1 MKIGIIGFGK
11 MGAAIAARLVECGHE
26 VVAWS
31 RDIQKVEI
39 SNIAKGAA
47 TPQQV
52 IQKSDVILSILAN
65 DEATERAYFG
75 ENGIC
80 HAQLDGK
87 IIVEMCTMLP
97 ERAKQL
103 CQAVLGAGGAFLE
116 CPVGG
121 TVKPARDGALV
132 GMAAG
137 DPKTFDEVKP
147 LLGELTRR
155 LDFLGDVG
163 NAAAMKLAINLPL
176 MVYWGALGEAV
187 ALLGRHNIDVE
198 QAFDIL
204 TDSSGAIGPA
214 KARQAPIIELIKKGE
229 SGVSNLAID
238 QAIKDMNLMKSQ
250 ASQNGVDCPIIT
262 AALDTARSAN
272 DAGWDKKD
280 ISLLAAWRS
289 KVCD

>member
-1 MKIGIIGFGK
+1 VF
-11 MGAAIAARLVECGHE
+11 
-26 VVAWS
+26 AWS

-39 SNIAKGAA
+39 SNIAVAA
-47 TPQQV
+47 STPQQV
-52 IQKSDVILSILAN
+52 IQKSDVIISILAN

-75 ENGIC
+75 EDGIC
-80 HAQLDGK
+80 SARLDGK
-87 IIVEMCTMLP
+87 IVIEMCTMLS

-103 CQAVLGAGGAFLE
+103 CQAVRSAGGAFLE

-137 DPKTFDEVKP
+137 DPTTFDKVKP
-147 LLGELTRR
+147 ILGELTRR
-155 LDFLGDVG
+155 LDFLGEVG

-187 ALLGRHNIDVE
+187 ALLGRHNINVE

-214 KARQAPIIELIKKGE
+214 KARQAPIIELIKNGQ
-229 SGVSNLAID
+229 SGVSNFAID
-238 QAIKDMNLMKSQ
+238 QAIKDMNLMQSQ

-262 AALDTARSAN
+262 AALDTAKLAN

-280 ISLLAAWRS
+280 ISLLAAWRKS
-289 KVCD
+289 GA

>member
-1 MKIGIIGFGK
+1 
-11 MGAAIAARLVECGHE
+11 
-26 VVAWS
+26 
-31 RDIQKVEI
+31 
-39 SNIAKGAA
+39 
-47 TPQQV
+47 
-52 IQKSDVILSILAN
+52 
-65 DEATERAYFG
+65 
-75 ENGIC
+75 
-80 HAQLDGK
+80 
-87 IIVEMCTMLP
+87 MCTMLP
-97 ERAKQL
+97 ERARQL
-103 CQAVLGAGGAFLE
+103 CHAVHSAGGAFLE

-121 TVKPARDGALV
+121 TVKPALDGALV

-137 DPKTFDEVKP
+137 DRATFDRVRP
-147 LLGELTRR
+147 LLDEMTRR

-214 KARQAPIIELIKKGE
+214 KARQGPIIDLIKNGQ
-229 SGVSNLAID
+229 SGVSNFAID

-250 ASQNGVDCPIIT
+250 AGQCGFECPIIT
-262 AALDTARSAN
+262 AALDTATGAK

-280 ISLLAAWRS
+280 ISLLAAWRTRG
-289 KVCD
+289 D

>member
-11 MGAAIAARLVECGHE
+11 MGAAIAVRLVECGYE

-39 SNIAKGAA
+39 SNIAVAA
-47 TPQQV
+47 STPQQV
-52 IQKSDVILSILAN
+52 IQKSDVIISILAN

-75 ENGIC
+75 EDGIC
-80 HAQLDGK
+80 SARLDGK
-87 IIVEMCTMLP
+87 IVIEMCTMLP

-103 CQAVLGAGGAFLE
+103 CQAVRGAGGAFLE

-137 DPKTFDEVKP
+137 DPTTFDKVKP
-147 LLGELTRR
+147 ILGELTRR
-155 LDFLGDVG
+155 LDFLGEVG

-187 ALLGRHNIDVE
+187 ALLSRHNINVE

-214 KARQAPIIELIKKGE
+214 KARQAPIIELIKNGQ
-229 SGVSNLAID
+229 SGVSNFAID
-238 QAIKDMNLMKSQ
+238 QAIKDMSLMKSQ

-262 AALDTARSAN
+262 AALDTAKLAN

-280 ISLLAAWRS
+280 ISLLAAWRRS
-289 KVCD
+289 GA

>member
-11 MGAAIAARLVECGHE
+11 MGAAIAARLVECGYE

-39 SNIAKGAA
+39 SNIAVVGS

-52 IQKSDVILSILAN
+52 IQKSDVIISILAN

-75 ENGIC
+75 EDGIC
-80 HAQLDGK
+80 SARLDGK
-87 IIVEMCTMLP
+87 IVIEMCTMLP

-103 CQAVLGAGGAFLE
+103 CQAVRGAGGAFLE

-137 DPKTFDEVKP
+137 DPTTFDKVKP
-147 LLGELTRR
+147 ILGELTRR
-155 LDFLGDVG
+155 LDFLGEVG

-187 ALLGRHNIDVE
+187 ALLGRYNINFE

-214 KARQAPIIELIKKGE
+214 KARQAPIIELIKMA
-229 SGVSNLAID
+229 SLAF
-238 QAIKDMNLMKSQ
+238 
-250 ASQNGVDCPIIT
+250 PILPLI
-262 AALDTARSAN
+262 RQ
-272 DAGWDKKD
+272 
-280 ISLLAAWRS
+280 
-289 KVCD
+289 

>member
-11 MGAAIAARLVECGHE
+11 MGAAIAARLAECGHE

-39 SNIAKGAA
+39 SNIAVVGS

-52 IQKSDVILSILAN
+52 IQKSDVIISILAN

-75 ENGIC
+75 EDGIC
-80 HAQLDGK
+80 SARLDGK
-87 IIVEMCTMLP
+87 IVIEMCTMLP

-103 CQAVLGAGGAFLE
+103 CQAVRGAGGAFLE

-137 DPKTFDEVKP
+137 DPTTFDKVKP
-147 LLGELTRR
+147 ILGELTRR
-155 LDFLGDVG
+155 LDFLGEVG

-187 ALLGRHNIDVE
+187 ALLGRYNINVE

-214 KARQAPIIELIKKGE
+214 KARQAPIIELIKNGQ
-229 SGVSNLAID
+229 SGVSNFAID
-238 QAIKDMNLMKSQ
+238 QAIKDMSLMKSQ

-262 AALDTARSAN
+262 AALDTAKLAN

-280 ISLLAAWRS
+280 ISLLAAWRRS
-289 KVCD
+289 GA

>member
-11 MGAAIAARLVECGHE
+11 MGAAIAARLVECGYE

-39 SNIAKGAA
+39 SNIAVVGS

-52 IQKSDVILSILAN
+52 IQKSDVIISILAN

-75 ENGIC
+75 EDGIC
-80 HAQLDGK
+80 SARLDGK
-87 IIVEMCTMLP
+87 IVIEMCTMLP

-103 CQAVLGAGGAFLE
+103 CQAVRGAGGAFLE

-137 DPKTFDEVKP
+137 DPTTFDKVKP
-147 LLGELTRR
+147 ILGELTRR
-155 LDFLGDVG
+155 LDFLGEVG

-187 ALLGRHNIDVE
+187 ALLSRHNINVE

-204 TDSSGAIGPA
+204 TDSTGAIGPA
-214 KARQAPIIELIKKGE
+214 KARQAPIIELIKNGQ
-229 SGVSNLAID
+229 SGVSNFAID
-238 QAIKDMNLMKSQ
+238 QAIKDMSLMKSQ

-262 AALDTARSAN
+262 AALDTAKLAN

-280 ISLLAAWRS
+280 ISLLAAWRRS
-289 KVCD
+289 GA